1 MQDVPRW
8 SVRLASRLFASVVV
22 AIGLG
27 EARPGRADPP
37 DAPAPS
43 KEQVSERTA
52 DLLAVWSSLQSNVA
66 RMRLSISQ
74 DLVSSGEFAG
84 ARARWLRTG
93 LAIEG
98 GGPITERASIG
109 ISPRIAYENLSFDG
123 SDRFTTSPGGERFD
137 RFEDFLD
144 ASLSVGASYR
154 FDHGIGAE
162 LVTAVNLR
170 QEVGAAFDDSLRV
183 GTSIAG
189 TYRRGRWLQSR
200 LGVGIGADLGD
211 DKLRVSPVYRI
222 RLKPRPD
229 LTLEASGLRGKI
241 EWDLR
246 RDLQISLDAGLDGKQ
261 YRLDK
266 RGRPPEGPGAGALQ
280 RRQTSVGLGFV
291 YRFQDWLRI
300 SGSLGVVLEE
310 KLTVIDEDGDKLDE
324 RQNKDP
330 SVIAGLRFQLR
341 R

>member
-144 ASLSVGASYR
+144 ASLSVG
-154 FDHGIGAE
+154 

-246 RDLQISLDAGLDGKQ
+246 RDKQ